1 MLAWFRAGLVAALF
15 LVLATPSLA
24 AKKTFQDDA
33 LDDAA
38 ITLIADLKDQAGIV
52 DKPLIKLKQQADAL
66 LKSQDL
72 ASAADVYVQIVT
84 VAPNDDAA
92 WRRLAD
98 IWLSIPVTDED
109 DGSTRFDNAAT
120 AAYISYQRATN
131 APDEAAALITLANA
145 FGKRDEW
152 RQALNV
158 LKIALALDAT
168 PDLKATYASLREK
181 YGFRVSNFSVDSD
194 SASPRACFQFSEKLP
209 KRTDFAPYVVVA
221 GQDKPAI
228 SVDDQQ
234 LCVEGLEHG
243 DTYSITLRAGLPSTV
258 DENLLKNADFT
269 IYVRDR
275 SPSVRLAGKAY
286 VLPRTGQQG

>member
-1 MLAWFRAGLVAALF
+1 MFAWFRAGLVAALF

-38 ITLIADLKDQAGIV
+38 ITLIADLKDQAGTV
-52 DKPLIKLKQQADAL
+52 DKPLIKLKQQVDAL

-131 APDEAAALITLANA
+131 ATDEAAALITLANA

-158 LKIALALDAT
+158 LKIALALDEFLTSRRPT
-168 PDLKATYASLREK
+168 PRSARSTA
-181 YGFRVSNFSVDSD
+181 
-194 SASPRACFQFSEKLP
+194 SASPISAWTPTSQARAPASSSRRSCPSAPILRLMSRLP
-209 KRTDFAPYVVVA
+209 AKTSRR
-221 GQDKPAI
+221 
-228 SVDDQQ
+228 S
-234 LCVEGLEHG
+234 
-243 DTYSITLRAGLPSTV
+243 RSTTSSSAWK
-258 DENLLKNADFT
+258 D
-269 IYVRDR
+269 
-275 SPSVRLAGKAY
+275 
-286 VLPRTGQQG
+286 